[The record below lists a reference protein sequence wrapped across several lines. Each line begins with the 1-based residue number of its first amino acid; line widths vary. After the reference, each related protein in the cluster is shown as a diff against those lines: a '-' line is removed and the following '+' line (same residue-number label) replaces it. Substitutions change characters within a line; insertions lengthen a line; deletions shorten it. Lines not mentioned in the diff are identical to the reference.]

1 MNSHLL
7 REENLRAVPP
17 QKQLS
22 AVHPRA
28 GKIADEGL
36 SVGIQSKDQNDPTS
50 LIFAQEASC
59 STTNHKHRH
68 SFFVGFHVNTCTV
81 SGVSF
86 YIDLAAAHGIS
97 CRVADVSMNDDG
109 ATVHGI
115 ANGILRISGDLD
127 SRTVQIGSQCIPRDT
142 RNQDVPIPHACCNK
156 SLPKAAGNSTVL
168 VCCLKRTVQT
178 AKIQMICFNMHIY
191 TTPFFAF
198 LHAESTRKL

>member
-1 MNSHLL
+1 MKYSA
-7 REENLRAVPP
+7 EEVMQYVKEEDVQFIRLAFC
-17 QKQLS
+17 
-22 AVHPRA
+22 
-28 GKIADEGL
+28 D
-36 SVGIQSKDQNDPTS
+36 
-50 LIFAQEASC
+50 IF
-59 STTNHKHRH
+59 
-68 SFFVGFHVNTCTV
+68 
-81 SGVSF
+81 
-86 YIDLAAAHGIS
+86 
-97 CRVADVSMNDDG
+97 
-109 ATVHGI
+109 
-115 ANGILRISGDLD
+115 GDLD